1 MDQVKKTA
9 AIVTLGC
16 KTNQFES
23 SVMEERLL
31 SSGYEIV
38 PFESGAD
45 LVVVNTC
52 TVTSATDSQSRNLI
66 RRSYR
71 LNPDVRIV
79 VTGCYAQ
86 MRPDAFREFSGV
98 SLVLG
103 NEEKNSLLE
112 FLDKENLE
120 QNVHVSDIRDN
131 CRPISFPAASYYS
144 RSRAFLQVQNGCDAF
159 CSYCIIPYARGKSR
173 SLPMPAILQKIQALK
188 EEGFKE
194 VVLTGIHLGDFGR
207 DLSPAMTFSDLVNE
221 LERQSGIRRLRIG
234 SIEPNEI
241 PDRLIDIV
249 ADSENIC
256 PHFHI
261 PLQSGDDRI
270 LARMRRP
277 YTTKFFRDLVMK
289 INSRI
294 SDVGIGIDVIS
305 GFPGETDQEFQN
317 TWELIDSLPISYL
330 HVFPFSPR
338 PGTEAA
344 GFPDQIPKPLIKE
357 RAECLRILGE
367 KKKKEFMNRY
377 LGETVEVVVE
387 TWEEGF
393 LHRGLSRNYL
403 KVLFPCPED
412 RARETVSVL
421 IKEISSQGV
430 TGEIVTS
437 DKEN

>member
-1 MDQVKKTA
+1 MKRRA

-23 SVMEERLL
+23 SVMEERLR

-66 RRSYR
+66 RRSHR

-103 NEEKNSLLE
+103 NEEKNDLLE
-112 FLDKENLE
+112 FLDGENRE

-131 CRPISFPAASYYS
+131 CRPISFPATSYAS

-207 DLSPAMTFSDLVNE
+207 DLSPDMTFSDLVDG
-221 LERQSGIRRLRIG
+221 LECQSGIRRLRIG

-241 PDRLIDIV
+241 SDRLIDIV
-249 ADSENIC
+249 GDSENIC
-256 PHFHI
+256 PHFHV

-270 LARMRRP
+270 LARMKRP
-277 YTTKFFRDLVMK
+277 YTRKFFHDLVMK
-289 INSRI
+289 ISSRV
-294 SDVGIGIDVIS
+294 SDVGIGIDVIA
-305 GFPGETDQEFQN
+305 GFPGESDQEFQN
-317 TWELIDSLPISYL
+317 TWDLIDSLPLSYL
-330 HVFPFSPR
+330 HVFPFSSR

-344 GFPDQIPKPLIKE
+344 GFPDQVPTPLIKE
-357 RAECLRILGE
+357 RAERLRSLGE
-367 KKKKEFMNRY
+367 KKKKVFMNSY
-377 LGETVEVVVE
+377 LGRKLEVVVE
-387 TWEEGF
+387 AWEEGSF
-393 LHRGLSRNYL
+393 HRGLSRNYL
-403 KVLFPCPED
+403 KVLFPCPENME
-412 RARETVSVL
+412 RETVYIF
-421 IKEISSQGV
+421 IKEISSQGL
-430 TGEIVTS
+430 TGEIVRS
-437 DKEN
+437 DNES